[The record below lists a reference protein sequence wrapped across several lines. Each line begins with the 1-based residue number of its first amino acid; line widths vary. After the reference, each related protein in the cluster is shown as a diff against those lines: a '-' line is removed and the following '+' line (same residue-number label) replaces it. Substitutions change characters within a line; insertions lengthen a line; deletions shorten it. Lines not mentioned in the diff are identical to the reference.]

1 MIEQH
6 KRPQRSIQSAEDLT
20 DRSTTAEVRKLSGE
34 SPFAPNEALNRTGNV
49 DHDIGFDRDGHDRPS
64 RTDDHVSEDA
74 DGSIAPESGRPSS
87 SRFGRRR
94 NLLLAIL
101 LLVGAAIAVPAW
113 NYLSSYEDTDD
124 AQVDGHIILVSS
136 RINGTIVH
144 VYVIDTQAVW
154 KGQLLADIDPA
165 DYVVAVENARAR
177 LAQTKAQVESAKAD
191 YQTALDKVRQD
202 EATRAKAEY
211 DVPRLEILA
220 AKGAGRR
227 EDYQE
232 SLRVARV
239 ARATVDAD
247 RAGANAA
254 LKNIAS
260 REAAVKEAQAGVDQ
274 ALLNYSYTSI
284 AAPMSGVIG
293 KKSVEPGQRV
303 QPGESLL
310 AVVPLDDVWVTANF
324 KEDQLRR
331 MRPGQP
337 VDIHVDALGHTF
349 KGYVDGLGSAS
360 GERFSLLPPE
370 NATGNFVKVVQR
382 IPVRIDLEPGQNIDH
397 RLVPGMSVEP
407 TVWLK

>member
-1 MIEQH
+1 MSSEF
-6 KRPQRSIQSAEDLT
+6 PSAP
-20 DRSTTAEVRKLSGE
+20 GE
-34 SPFAPNEALNRTGNV
+34 TPNRNQ
-49 DHDIGFDRDGHDRPS
+49 DRDGPVEPLHNGDDRQPGIADRDSTDRP
-64 RTDDHVSEDA
+64 A
-74 DGSIAPESGRPSS
+74 APEIETSSS
-87 SRFGRRR
+87 SRSRRRR
-94 NLLLAIL
+94 NLILVIL
-101 LLVGAAIAVPAW
+101 LFFVGAAAEVPGW
-113 NYLSSYEDTDD
+113 SYLSSYEDTDD
-124 AQVDGHIILVSS
+124 AQVDGHIIAVSS
-136 RINGTIVH
+136 RINGTIAH
-144 VYVIDTQAVW
+144 VYVIDTQPVHA
-154 KGQLLADIDPA
+154 GQLLAEIDPE
-165 DYVVAVENARAR
+165 DYVVAVEGARAR

-191 YQTALDKVRQD
+191 YQTALNKVSQD

-211 DVPRLEILA
+211 DVPRLAILA
-220 AKGAGRR
+220 AQGAARR

-232 SLRVARV
+232 SLRIAKV

-254 LKNIAS
+254 LKNIGS
-260 REAAVKEAQAGVDQ
+260 REAAVAMAQAELDQ
-274 ALLNYSYTSI
+274 ALLNYGYTKI
-284 AAPMSGVIG
+284 TAPMSGVIG

-303 QPGESLL
+303 QQGESLL

-337 VDIHVDALGHTF
+337 VDIHVDALGRTF

-370 NATGNFVKVVQR
+370 NATGNYVKVVQR
-382 IPVRIDLEPGQNIDH
+382 IPVRIDLAPGQNSAH